1 MATVPTAAQLN
12 LGYNVKTTKDTTPV
26 SGPNVELA
34 GAASRIAV
42 EQQKMVTDAGLQISA
57 DFSAAQDKIDLRTDN
72 INRTREFNTYFE
84 GMSKEFQ
91 TLMDGDVADPAH
103 LHAFGLKLQTTT
115 EDVLNNHKG
124 SAASRNKLAI
134 RLEDQRAKFSAQAKS
149 AVDTAQQVI
158 VDKAFS
164 EGIAQTIS
172 KVATGEI
179 DLATALIEV
188 DGLGTEYA
196 EVASD
201 TATFDQVEAAQQMVI
216 LGSIQRLV
224 DLGNSDEAEAMINSN
239 PEVIQTLAPE
249 AVGKMI
255 RSIEVQKM
263 QKAKLI
269 EEKQLKQD
277 DILKA
282 AGVTDPKKLSP
293 ELRMLYYTG
302 QMGTPAQ
309 DNRTPQMKNAAALAK
324 LEIQYGKDSP
334 QYQNLAQLVHKQ
346 TTRQL
351 TDIEKKFARIK
362 ILEDADKGDSQE
374 ARVLRNQINEADPV
388 FVANKKKEE
397 DFPAAQDAILDLER
411 TTNLMTTAIEKA
423 LILTA
428 LGDDGIDNGLSHEV
442 NLRNALNTIAKG
454 KRDWSA
460 SGNPGMLYSWISGTS
475 DAAQLEATLT
485 PITANIVLETMSK
498 MRAQSSSGAT
508 GLGAMNNEERRMLE
522 NAAGSLD
529 TRKPVQL
536 IQTLLMMKE
545 KVPAVF
551 ERQKKK
557 FTRGFASIL
566 GVEPEA
572 PDANKVED
580 PENPR
585 GQEGGQKPKPGVINL
600 LTYGDGESPAPKPPE
615 VKPTSKPPEV
625 KPTSKPPEVKP
636 TSKPAEVKPTP
647 KPVTGGKNIVPK
659 VTSKT
664 KTKTKTKTKPVTEGK
679 NIVPKVTSKSKSKS
693 KPRNQEIV
701 TNLAE
706 ADENLRN
713 KIVDGIILKANGGF
727 VSHME
732 GRGPLTNKLWNEIQD
747 EFKKNP
753 SDEIVKSLLDKYNLP
768 YETKESGEK

>member
-12 LGYNVKTTKDTTPV
+12 LGHNVRTTKDTTPAD
-26 SGPNVELA
+26 GPNVELA
-34 GAASRIAV
+34 GAASRIAAS
-42 EQQKMVTDAGLQISA
+42 QQKIVTDAASQISA

-91 TLMDGDVADPAH
+91 ILMDGDVADPEA
-103 LHAFGLKLQTTT
+103 LNAFSLKLQTTT
-115 EDVLNNHKG
+115 EEALNNHKG
-124 SAASRNKLAI
+124 SAASRNKLAV

-149 AVDTAQQVI
+149 SVDTAQQVI

-164 EGIAQTIS
+164 EGIAQTVS

-179 DLATALIEV
+179 DLATALLEV
-188 DGLGTEYA
+188 DGLGEEYS

-201 TATFDQVEAAQQMVI
+201 TATFNQVEAAQQMVI

-239 PEVIQTLAPE
+239 PEVIQTMDPG
-249 AVGKMI
+249 AVAKMV
-255 RSIEVQKM
+255 RSIEVQKI

-282 AGVTDPKKLSP
+282 AGVTDPKDLPS

-302 QMGTPAQ
+302 QMGTPDK
-309 DNRTPQMKNAAALAK
+309 DNRTPQMKNAAHLAK
-324 LEIQYGKDSP
+324 LEMQYGKNSP
-334 QYQNLAQLVHKQ
+334 QYKNLAQLVHKQ
-346 TTRQL
+346 TTQ
-351 TDIEKKFARIK
+351 TKTEIEKKFERLK
-362 ILEDADKGDSQE
+362 ILNDAGKGDSQE
-374 ARVLRNQINEADPV
+374 ARVLQNQINEDDPV

-397 DFPAAQDAILDLER
+397 DFPAAQDSILDLER
-411 TTNLMTTAIEKA
+411 TTNMMTTAIEKA
-423 LILTA
+423 LILAA

-454 KRDWSA
+454 ERDWSA

-485 PITANIVLETMSK
+485 PVTANIVLETMSK

-536 IQTLLMMKE
+536 IQTLLMMRE

-566 GVEPEA
+566 GVEPEV
-572 PDANKVED
+572 PDGKKVEN

-585 GQEGGQKPKPGVINL
+585 GQEDGQKSKPGVINL
-600 LTYGDGESPAPKPPE
+600 ATYGDGENPAPKPPVVKTPAKTE
-615 VKPTSKPPEV
+615 VKTPAKTEV
-625 KPTSKPPEVKP
+625 KT
-636 TSKPAEVKPTP
+636 TTKPAEVKT
-647 KPVTGGKNIVPK
+647 KPVTRGKKIVPK
-659 VTSKT
+659 VTPKPAEV
-664 KTKTKTKTKPVTEGK
+664 KTKPVTRGK
-679 NIVPKVTSKSKSKS
+679 NIVPKVTSKSKSKGAKVQAKS
-693 KPRNQEIV
+693 APNQEII
-701 TNLAE
+701 TNLTKLDKSSHNKVVNGILDLAE
-706 ADENLRN
+706 
-713 KIVDGIILKANGGF
+713 GGF
-727 VSHME
+727 VSSITDA
-732 GRGPLTNKLWNEIQD
+732 GRIANKLWNEIED

-753 SDEIVKSLLDKYNLP
+753 NDEDLKALLDKYNLS
-768 YETKESGEK
+768 YKMKNK